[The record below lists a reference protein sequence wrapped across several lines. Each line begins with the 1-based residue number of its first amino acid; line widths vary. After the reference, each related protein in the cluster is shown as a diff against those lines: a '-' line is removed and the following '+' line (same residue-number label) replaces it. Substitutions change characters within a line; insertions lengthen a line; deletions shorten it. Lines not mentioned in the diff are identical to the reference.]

1 MTVHLTLTLDETLAA
16 KLDEIAAKTDR
27 SRERVAQD
35 LLGAFVDVEAHH
47 VNAIKEGLA
56 AAERG
61 EFASDEE
68 VAAIVDRYAGAAPD
82 DIDLAS
88 LSALLSEW
96 QSPEDGKA
104 FDDL

>member
-1 MTVHLTLTLDETLAA
+1 MTVHLTLALDDAVAA

-35 LLGAFVDVEAHH
+35 MLGTFVEIEASH
-47 VNAIKEGLA
+47 VDAIKAGLE

-61 EFASDEE
+61 EFASDSE
-68 VAAIVDRYAGAAPD
+68 VAAVLGRFGGAAAGD
-82 DIDLAS
+82 GHLAA
-88 LSALLSEW
+88 LSSLLSEW
-96 QSPEDGKA
+96 ESPEDAKA